1 MLYNFPILQQ
11 NFKKGISIESW
22 GPKDHIKLIPMLG
35 NSLNMVPLAVPTHL
49 LSLKFQSEVGNS
61 NSTNVGGEAA
71 WDIGHRSHGRC
82 PPLPLLCIDG
92 GCNGRQHRDPVRG
105 VPPLGERDLV
115 AVCLLLSAVCLR
127 LQLDYPCECS
137 LNAINATRINCDGAV
152 FAVFPLLPYRQVC
165 HSQTETKASQK
176 TSPRFC

>member
-61 NSTNVGGEAA
+61 NSSNVGGEAA
-71 WDIGHRSHGRC
+71 WDIGH
-82 PPLPLLCIDG
+82 LPLLCITNG
-92 GCNGRQHRDPVRG
+92 GCNGRQHRDSVRG
-105 VPPLGERDLV
+105 VPPLGERD
-115 AVCLLLSAVCLR
+115 
-127 LQLDYPCECS
+127 
-137 LNAINATRINCDGAV
+137 T
-152 FAVFPLLPYRQVC
+152 F
-165 HSQTETKASQK
+165 
-176 TSPRFC
+176 